1 MSKKGIVL
9 LGATGSIGENSLRV
23 IRANSDHLEL
33 VGIAGGSRAEPLAA
47 IAREFGL
54 RHVALFDEETCAQ
67 ARKSGLF
74 HQDVNLSSGIE
85 GLNRLASLPEADMV
99 VVAVVGTMG
108 LHPTL
113 AAIEAGKE
121 IALAS
126 KEVLVLAGKFVM
138 AAAKA
143 QGVQVLPVDSEHNAV
158 FQCLNG
164 APGHEVERIILTAS
178 GGPFRNFSLEEMGAI
193 TTEDA
198 LKHPNWSMGTK
209 ITVDSSTMA
218 NKGLELIEARW
229 LFGMEPEQIKVVIH
243 PQSIVHSM
251 VEYVDG
257 SILAQL
263 SPPSM
268 TFAIQHVLLYP
279 ERKPGVEKTLTF
291 EKSMNLEFI
300 PPDLKKFPCLRLA
313 REAMEAA
320 GAAPAIFNAAN
331 EVAVEAFLGKQISYL
346 GIGELIDRTL
356 RKVENFEPDSLP
368 EVLEADR
375 SARRMSRDLIKKHEF

>member
-1 MSKKGIVL
+1 MGRRGVVL
-9 LGATGSIGENSLRV
+9 LGATGSIGHNSLRV
-23 IRANSDHLEL
+23 IRANSDRLKL
-33 VGIAGGSRAEPLAA
+33 VGIAGGSRVEPLAA
-47 IAREFGL
+47 IAREFGVK
-54 RHVALFDEETCAQ
+54 HVTLFDQNACHDAK
-67 ARKSGLF
+67 KSGLF
-74 HQDVNLSSGIE
+74 DPDVALGTGIE
-85 GLNRLASLPEADMV
+85 GLNHLATLPEADVV

-113 AAIEAGKE
+113 AAIEADKE

-143 QGVQVLPVDSEHNAV
+143 KGVQVLPVDSEHNAI

-164 APGHEVERIILTAS
+164 APNHEVARIILTAS
-178 GGPFRNFSLEEMGAI
+178 GGPFRNHTLEQMAGI
-193 TTEDA
+193 TPEEA
-198 LKHPNWSMGTK
+198 VKHPNWSMGTK

-229 LFGMEPEQIKVVIH
+229 LFGMEPNRIRVVVH
-243 PQSIVHSM
+243 PQSIIHSM

-279 ERKPGVEKTLTF
+279 ERRAGVDQTLNF
-291 EKSMNLEFI
+291 EDSMNLEFN
-300 PPDLKKFPCLRLA
+300 PPDLLRFPCLRLA
-313 REAMEAA
+313 REAMQAA
-320 GAAPAIFNAAN
+320 GVAPAVFNAAN
-331 EVAVEAFLGKQISYL
+331 EVAVDAFLKKRISYL
-346 GIGELIDRTL
+346 GIGDLIDHTL
-356 RKVENFEPDSLP
+356 QKSDNFEPTNLE
-368 EVLEADR
+368 EVLDIDR
-375 SARRMSRDLIKKHEF
+375 SARRISNDLITEHES

>member
-1 MSKKGIVL
+1 MSKRGVVL

-23 IRANSDHLEL
+23 IRANSDRLQL

-47 IAREFGL
+47 IAEEFGL
-54 RHVALFDEETCAQ
+54 RNVALFDDEACAQ
-67 ARKSGLF
+67 ARQSGLF
-74 HQDVNLSSGIE
+74 GEEVNLSSGIE
-85 GLNRLASLPEADMV
+85 GLNRLATLPDADVV

-143 QGVQVLPVDSEHNAV
+143 GGVRVLPVDSEHNAV

-164 APGHEVERIILTAS
+164 APDHEVERIILTAS
-178 GGPFRNFSLEEMGAI
+178 GGPFRNLSVAEMAAI
-193 TTEDA
+193 TPREA
-198 LKHPNWSMGTK
+198 LKHPNWSMGAK

-229 LFGMEPEQIKVVIH
+229 LFGMEPEQIKVVVH

-279 ERKPGVEKTLTF
+279 ERKPGVEQTLTF
-291 EKSMNLEFI
+291 EDTMNLEFH
-300 PPDLKKFPCLRLA
+300 PPDLEKFPCLRLA

-331 EVAVEAFLGKQISYL
+331 EVAVEAFLDKQISYP
-346 GIGELIDRTL
+346 GIGELIDHTL
-356 RKVENFEPDSLP
+356 QKVDNFEPANLQ
-368 EVLEADR
+368 EVLDIDQ
-375 SARRMSRDLIKKHEF
+375 SARRMSRDLIETHEF

>member
-1 MSKKGIVL
+1 MNKKGIVL

-23 IRANSDHLEL
+23 IRANSDRLKL
-33 VGIAGGSRAEPLAA
+33 VGIASGSRAEPLAA
-47 IAREFGL
+47 IAREFGV
-54 RHVALFDEETCAQ
+54 RHVALFDEKSCTDAQ
-67 ARKSGLF
+67 NCGLF
-74 HQDVNLSSGIE
+74 GTEVNLSSGID
-85 GLNRLASLPEADMV
+85 GLNRLATLPEADV
-99 VVAVVGTMG
+99 AVVAVVGTMG

-138 AAAKA
+138 AAARAK
-143 QGVQVLPVDSEHNAV
+143 GVRVLPVDSEHNAV

-164 APGHEVERIILTAS
+164 APEHEVARIILTAS
-178 GGPFRNFSLEEMGAI
+178 GGPFLNLSWEKMAAI
-193 TTEDA
+193 TPEQA
-198 LKHPNWSMGTK
+198 LQHPNWSMGAK

-229 LFGMEPEQIKVVIH
+229 LFGMEPGQIKVVVH

-268 TFAIQHVLLYP
+268 TFAIQHVLLFP
-279 ERKPGVEKTLTF
+279 ERKPGVEPTLTF
-291 EKSMNLEFI
+291 EDTMNLEFR
-300 PPDLKKFPCLRLA
+300 PPDLTRFPCLRLA
-313 REAMEAA
+313 RESMEAA
-320 GAAPAIFNAAN
+320 GVAPAVFNAAN
-331 EVAVEAFLGKQISYL
+331 EVAVEAFLGKRISYP
-346 GIGELIDRTL
+346 GISDLIDQTL
-356 RKVENFEPDSLP
+356 QNIENLEPANLE
-368 EVLEADR
+368 EVLDIDR
-375 SARRMSRDLIKKHEF
+375 SARRVTNDLIKKHEF

>member
-23 IRANSDHLEL
+23 IRANSDRLEL

-47 IAREFGL
+47 IAGEFGL
-54 RHVALFDEETCAQ
+54 RNVALFDEEACAQ
-67 ARKSGLF
+67 ARSSGLF
-74 HQDVNLSSGIE
+74 HRDVNLSSGIE
-85 GLNRLASLPEADMV
+85 GLNRLATLPEADMV
-99 VVAVVGTMG
+99 VVAVVGTLG

-143 QGVQVLPVDSEHNAV
+143 KGVRVLPVDSEHNAV

-164 APGHEVERIILTAS
+164 APAHDVERIILTAS
-178 GGPFRNFSLEEMGAI
+178 GGPFRNFSLEEMAAI
-193 TTEDA
+193 TPQEA
-198 LKHPNWSMGTK
+198 LKHPNWSMGAK

-229 LFGMEPEQIKVVIH
+229 LFGMEPGQIKVVVH

-279 ERKPGVEKTLTF
+279 DRKPGVERTLTF
-291 EKSMNLEFI
+291 EDSMTLEFY

-331 EVAVEAFLGKQISYL
+331 EVAVDAFLGRQISYL

-356 RKVENFEPDSLP
+356 RKVENFEPASLP
-368 EVLEADR
+368 EVLEIDH
-375 SARRMSRDLIKKHEF
+375 SARRAAKDLIKEHGF

>member
-9 LGATGSIGENSLRV
+9 LGATGSIGENCLRV
-23 IRANSDHLEL
+23 IRANSGHLKL
-33 VGIAGGSRAEPLAA
+33 VGIAGGSRAEPLAT
-47 IAREFGL
+47 IAGEFGL
-54 RHVALFDEETCAQ
+54 RNVALFDEETCAR
-67 ARKSGLF
+67 ARQSGLF
-74 HQDVNLSSGIE
+74 QRDVKLWPGIE
-85 GLNRLASLPEADMV
+85 GLNRLATLPEADMV

-143 QGVQVLPVDSEHNAV
+143 KGVGVLPVDSEHNAV

-178 GGPFRNFSLEEMGAI
+178 GGPFRNFSLEEMAAI
-193 TTEDA
+193 TPEAA
-198 LKHPNWSMGTK
+198 LKHPNWSMGAK

-229 LFGMEPEQIKVVIH
+229 LFGMEPEQIKVVVH

-279 ERKPGVEKTLTF
+279 ERKPGVEQTLNFKET
-291 EKSMNLEFI
+291 MNLEFH
-300 PPDLKKFPCLRLA
+300 PPDLKKFACLRLA

-356 RKVENFEPDSLP
+356 RKVENFEPASLP
-368 EVLEADR
+368 EVLEADHA
-375 SARRMSRDLIKKHEF
+375 ARRMSRDLIKIHEF